1 MRDVDAEHGA
11 ALGRRDEPAG
21 PSGLGSSRR
30 VGALPGPSDGARW
43 LRRGAS
49 AVGTAALVVAAAAAS
64 HYGGEFS
71 DMPALGLGAPV
82 PSVIAKLGRRN
93 DRVLLAPMQHLA
105 YCNLPKAA
113 SSTVTTYMTGLNVNI
128 HKFSDVEKFIVERG
142 GDSHFA
148 MVRYSTFHEA
158 GLEHWRNSSAP
169 PYRYFTVVR
178 HPGETDYTRT
188 RTFPI
193 VPPDPPSEPSPAT
206 RRPTTTPIMTP
217 RPTPARSDTH
227 RHAAVQHVVR

>member
-113 SSTVTTYMTGLNVNI
+113 SSTVTTYMTGLNVDI

-178 HPGETDYTRT
+178 HPGETDYTRVHS
-188 RTFPI
+188 RSFLP
-193 VPPDPPSEPSPAT
+193 
-206 RRPTTTPIMTP
+206 TP
-217 RPTPARSDTH
+217 RPNRRPRPDDRPRRPS
-227 RHAAVQHVVR
+227 

>member
-1 MRDVDAEHGA
+1 M
-11 ALGRRDEPAG
+11 
-21 PSGLGSSRR
+21 GSSRR

-188 RTFPI
+188 HIPDRSSRPPVRT
-193 VPPDPPSEPSPAT
+193 VARD
-206 RRPTTTPIMTP
+206 PTTDHDAHHDPAPHP
-217 RPTPARSDTH
+217 RTHTH

>member
-1 MRDVDAEHGA
+1 MLAFWTQPR
-11 ALGRRDEPAG
+11 
-21 PSGLGSSRR
+21 
-30 VGALPGPSDGARW
+30 
-43 LRRGAS
+43 
-49 AVGTAALVVAAAAAS
+49 TN
-64 HYGGEFS
+64 
-71 DMPALGLGAPV
+71 
-82 PSVIAKLGRRN
+82 PSVFSFCTPDAGSQMSKQCQFRIWSKSLLEGLPLLQLDAKLQDFL

-178 HPGETDYTRT
+178 HPGETRRIYTS
-188 RTFPI
+188 PI
-193 VPPDPPSEPSPAT
+193 VPPLDAPEPSPVT
-206 RRPTTTPIMTP
+206 RRPPMT
-217 RPTPARSDTH
+217 H
-227 RHAAVQHVVR
+227 H

>member
-1 MRDVDAEHGA
+1 M
-11 ALGRRDEPAG
+11 
-21 PSGLGSSRR
+21 GSSRR

-49 AVGTAALVVAAAAAS
+49 AVGSAALVVAAAAAS

-113 SSTVTTYMTGLNVNI
+113 SSTVTTYMTGLNVDI

-178 HPGETDYTRT
+178 HPGENHAH
-188 RTFPI
+188 TFPI
-193 VPPDPPSEPSPAT
+193 VPPDPPEPSPVTDRDVHHDPAPHPRFGRQARGCTARGSIRSTRTGAPTSPTSST
-206 RRPTTTPIMTP
+206 RRATTT
-217 RPTPARSDTH
+217 R
-227 RHAAVQHVVR
+227 AAHSRIS

>member
-1 MRDVDAEHGA
+1 MRDVDAEHGV

-21 PSGLGSSRR
+21 PSGAGSSRR
-30 VGALPGPSDGARW
+30 VGALRGPSDGADGARW

-64 HYGGEFS
+64 HYGGE
-71 DMPALGLGAPV
+71 
-82 PSVIAKLGRRN
+82 
-93 DRVLLAPMQHLA
+93 
-105 YCNLPKAA
+105 
-113 SSTVTTYMTGLNVNI
+113 
-128 HKFSDVEKFIVERG
+128 FSDVEKFIVERG

>member
-1 MRDVDAEHGA
+1 M
-11 ALGRRDEPAG
+11 
-21 PSGLGSSRR
+21 
-30 VGALPGPSDGARW
+30 
-43 LRRGAS
+43 
-49 AVGTAALVVAAAAAS
+49 GTAALVVAAAAAS

-105 YCNLPKAA
+105 YRNLPKAA
-113 SSTVTTYMTGLNVNI
+113 SSTVTTYMTGLNVDI

-178 HPGETDYTRT
+178 HPGETDTRAHIHSRSFLPT
-188 RTFPI
+188 PVRT
-193 VPPDPPSEPSPAT
+193 VARD
-206 RRPTTTPIMTP
+206 PTTDHDAHHDPAP
-217 RPTPARSDTH
+217 HPARSDTH

>member
-1 MRDVDAEHGA
+1 MA
-11 ALGRRDEPAG
+11 
-21 PSGLGSSRR
+21 
-30 VGALPGPSDGARW
+30 
-43 LRRGAS
+43 RRGAS

-148 MVRYSTFHEA
+148 MVRYSTFHDA

-178 HPGETDYTRT
+178 HPGETRRAFRPRSFLPNRT
-188 RTFPI
+188 GRPRLDDR
-193 VPPDPPSEPSPAT
+193 PPQ
-206 RRPTTTPIMTP
+206 PTTDRIPHP
-217 RPTPARSDTH
+217 RDD